1 VLPLENGLV
10 VYELAALRINDLAA
24 EVLVLKQVEK
34 VEAHWVHEVFGII
47 RLLPVLQILQVV
59 DERLV
64 LKKSTLGKDW
74 QGISMVRCLLE
85 RKGSAEGKQV

>member
-74 QGISMVRCLLE
+74 QGISMVICLLE
-85 RKGSAEGKQV
+85 SKGSAEGKQV

>member
-59 DERLV
+59 DKRLV
-64 LKKSTLGKDW
+64 LEKSTLGKDW
-74 QGISMVRCLLE
+74 
-85 RKGSAEGKQV
+85 